1 MMEATCYN
9 ERVKEFPP
17 THLAHRSTPLF
28 SEVMKSPNK
37 CKRKK
42 SQNPGFHKKKKK
54 TNKKNSLSSTAK
66 NTEVIIEAVY
76 ILFLLSFQA
85 HGMLALS
92 FTLQS

>member
-1 MMEATCYN
+1 MQ
-9 ERVKEFPP
+9 
-17 THLAHRSTPLF
+17 
-28 SEVMKSPNK
+28 
-37 CKRKK
+37 KK
-42 SQNPGFHKKKKK
+42 KNPKTQAFIKKKK

-85 HGMLALS
+85 HGMLALP